1 MKEWFSK
8 IKQKMKGMSPKEK
21 RAYIRRYYW
30 HYFLIGGII
39 LGLVILLIYHLTL
52 GNQKPVFQCV
62 AVNQEIDLNR
72 DSKVSADFA
81 DYLGVKADRVVFD
94 SDYLISYDDVQ
105 IPEAN
110 ESSYEKF
117 FLNWHVHELDAMII
131 PESFYEYCQRQGGE
145 FSETVELSDRSVL
158 DKLGLRKP
166 EDEKLLLCIPS
177 DAKHPE
183 EGKKFI
189 EYISE

>member
-1 MKEWFSK
+1 
-8 IKQKMKGMSPKEK
+8 MKGMSPKEK
-21 RAYIRRYYW
+21 RAYICRYYW

-39 LGLVILLIYHLTL
+39 LGLGILLIYHLTL
-52 GNQKPVFQCV
+52 GNQ
-62 AVNQEIDLNR
+62 N
-72 DSKVSADFA
+72 
-81 DYLGVKADRVVFD
+81 
-94 SDYLISYDDVQ
+94 
-105 IPEAN
+105 
-110 ESSYEKF
+110 
-117 FLNWHVHELDAMII
+117 VHELDAMII
-131 PESFYEYCQRQGGE
+131 PESFYEYCQRQSGE
-145 FSETVELSDRSVL
+145 FSETVELSDQSVL

>member
-1 MKEWFSK
+1 M
-8 IKQKMKGMSPKEK
+8 
-21 RAYIRRYYW
+21 
-30 HYFLIGGII
+30 
-39 LGLVILLIYHLTL
+39 
-52 GNQKPVFQCV
+52 
-62 AVNQEIDLNR
+62 
-72 DSKVSADFA
+72 
-81 DYLGVKADRVVFD
+81 
-94 SDYLISYDDVQ
+94 Q

-117 FLNWHVHELDAMII
+117 FLNWHVHELDTMII

-145 FSETVELSDRSVL
+145 FSETVELSDQSVL
-158 DKLGLRKP
+158 DKLGFRKP

>member
-1 MKEWFSK
+1 M
-8 IKQKMKGMSPKEK
+8 
-21 RAYIRRYYW
+21 
-30 HYFLIGGII
+30 
-39 LGLVILLIYHLTL
+39 
-52 GNQKPVFQCV
+52 
-62 AVNQEIDLNR
+62 
-72 DSKVSADFA
+72 
-81 DYLGVKADRVVFD
+81 
-94 SDYLISYDDVQ
+94 Q

-145 FSETVELSDRSVL
+145 FSETVELSDQSVL
-158 DKLGLRKP
+158 DKLLVEVGLGLRKP